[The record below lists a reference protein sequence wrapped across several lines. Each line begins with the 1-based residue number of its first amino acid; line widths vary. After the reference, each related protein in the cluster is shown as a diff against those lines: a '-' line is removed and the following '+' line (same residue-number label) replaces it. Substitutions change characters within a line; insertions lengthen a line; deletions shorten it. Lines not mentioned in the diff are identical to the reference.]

1 MECRHG
7 AFLEVDGGMKCLL
20 CGAIIPNASQAA
32 QKQAKNEPEAD
43 KPVKSQAKKRAAKTA
58 GKGA

>member
-1 MECRHG
+1 MNCEHKRVMSVNCVLHCM
-7 AFLEVDGGMKCLL
+7 D
-20 CGAIIPNASQAA
+20 CGAILPEGFFSA

-43 KPVKSQAKKRAAKTA
+43 KPVKSQAKKRTAKTA